1 MRAVLSIVLFSFGV
15 NAIAQTAPLIR
26 FGRGFAAEEQVW
38 LMSARPDL
46 TPNQGKR
53 YQLKQI
59 LFQANP
65 ERFQA
70 YLAGE
75 LDAGTAPGLAV
86 IFARAQGMDMKIVA
100 NVCLEAGGNYFATTY
115 MVKDDGPIKSIKD
128 LKGGTVGVVGIK
140 TATDLW
146 ARAGLINA
154 GLVPDKDTK
163 VVPMAFPVI
172 GDAVRTGKV
181 SAGTFVEPFYSAEM
195 AKGDKYFTTTY
206 MVKDDGPIKS
216 VKDLKGGTIG
226 VVGIKTATDLWARA
240 GLINAGLVPD
250 KDTKVVPMAFPVIGD
265 AVRTGKVAAGTF
277 VEPFYS
283 SEMAKGGLR
292 KLFTAVDAVGYEHEL
307 LDIFFGEK
315 FLKAHPEAVRAFL
328 ADYVAVTKYY
338 LANTEQAKRDLHKAG
353 FVRTPIE
360 IYLKNADWKRDA
372 NARVDVESLKKLST
386 FMHEKLQWLD
396 KPVNVDGMVDQSY
409 LPR

>member
-1 MRAVLSIVLFSFGV
+1 MKAFVALVLGFFTV
-15 NAIAQTAPLIR
+15 NALAQSAPLIR

-46 TPNQGKR
+46 APNQGKR

-70 YLAGE
+70 FLAGE

-100 NVCLEAGGNYFATTY
+100 SVCLEAKGDNYFTTTY
-115 MVKDDGPIKSIKD
+115 MVKEGGPVKSVKD
-128 LKGGTVGVVGIK
+128 LKGGTIAVVGIK

-172 GDAVRTGKV
+172 GDAVRTDKV
-181 SAGTFVEPFYSAEM
+181 SAGTFVEPFYSAE
-195 AKGDKYFTTTY
+195 
-206 MVKDDGPIKS
+206 
-216 VKDLKGGTIG
+216 
-226 VVGIKTATDLWARA
+226 R
-240 GLINAGLVPD
+240 
-250 KDTKVVPMAFPVIGD
+250 
-265 AVRTGKVAAGTF
+265 
-277 VEPFYS
+277 
-283 SEMAKGGLR
+283 AKGGLR
-292 KLFTAVDAVGYEHEL
+292 TLFTAVDAVGYDHEL

-315 FLKAHPEAVRAFL
+315 FLKQHPDAVRAFL

-338 LANTEQAKRDLHKAG
+338 LSNMEQAKRDLHKAG
-353 FVRTPIE
+353 FVKTPID
-360 IYLKNADWKRDA
+360 IYLKNADWKRDP
-372 NARVDVESLKKLST
+372 NARVDVESLKKLAT

-396 KPVNVDGMVDQSY
+396 KPVNVDSMVDQGF

>member
-1 MRAVLSIVLFSFGV
+1 VTRIGFALLGLVFLGTAV
-15 NAIAQTAPLIR
+15 AAEPPLIR

-70 YLAGE
+70 FLAGE

-86 IFARAQGMDMKIVA
+86 IFARAQGVDMKILA
-100 NVCLEAGGNYFATTY
+100 SVCLEA
-115 MVKDDGPIKSIKD
+115 
-128 LKGGTVGVVGIK
+128 
-140 TATDLW
+140 
-146 ARAGLINA
+146 AG
-154 GLVPDKDTK
+154 KQW
-163 VVPMAFPVI
+163 
-172 GDAVRTGKV
+172 
-181 SAGTFVEPFYSAEM
+181 
-195 AKGDKYFTTTY
+195 FTTTY
-206 MVKDDGPIKS
+206 MVKDDGP
-216 VKDLKGGTIG
+216 VKRVQDLKGGTIG

-250 KDTKVVPMAFPVIGD
+250 KDTKVVPMAFPAIGD
-265 AVRTGKVAAGTF
+265 AVRTGKVTAGTF

-283 SEMAKGGLR
+283 AEMAKGGLR
-292 KLFTAVDAVGYEHEL
+292 KLFTATEAVGYDHEL

-315 FLKAHPEAVRAFL
+315 FLKANPDAVRAFL
-328 ADYVAVTKYY
+328 ADYVAVTKHY
-338 LANTEQAKRDLHKAG
+338 LANTVEAKRDLHKAG
-353 FVRTPIE
+353 FVRTPLE
-360 IYLKNADWKRDA
+360 IYLKNADWKRDP
-372 NARVDVESLKKLST
+372 NARVDVESLKKLSV
-386 FMHEKLQWLD
+386 FMLEKLQWLE
-396 KPVNVDGMVDQSY
+396 KPVNVDSMVDQSY

>member
-1 MRAVLSIVLFSFGV
+1 MKAVVGFFAFLFTL
-15 NAIAQTAPLIR
+15 NAVAQTAPLIR
-26 FGRGFAAEEQVW
+26 LGRGFAAEEQLW

-75 LDAGTAPGLAV
+75 LDAGTAPGLAI
-86 IFARAQGMDMKIVA
+86 IFGRSQGMDFKIVA
-100 NVCLEAGGNYFATTY
+100 GVCQEAAGGQYFTTVY
-115 MVKDDGPIKSIKD
+115 MVKDDGPIKSVKD
-128 LKGGTVGVVGIK
+128 LKGGTIGVVGIR

-146 ARAGLINA
+146 ARAGLLNA

-195 AKGDKYFTTTY
+195 AKG
-206 MVKDDGPIKS
+206 
-216 VKDLKGGTIG
+216 
-226 VVGIKTATDLWARA
+226 
-240 GLINAGLVPD
+240 
-250 KDTKVVPMAFPVIGD
+250 
-265 AVRTGKVAAGTF
+265 
-277 VEPFYS
+277 
-283 SEMAKGGLR
+283 GLR
-292 KLFTAVDAVGYEHEL
+292 KLFTATEALGYDHEL
-307 LDIFFGEK
+307 LDIFFSEK
-315 FLKAHPEAVRAFL
+315 FLKANPDAVRAFL

-338 LANTEQAKRDLHKAG
+338 LANTEQAKTDLHKAG
-353 FVRTPIE
+353 FVRTPLPV
-360 IYLKNADWKRDA
+360 YLKTSDWKRDP
-372 NARVDVESLKKLST
+372 NARVDVESLKKLSA
-386 FMHEKLQWLD
+386 FMLDKLQWLE
-396 KPVNVDGMVDQSY
+396 KPVNVDSMVDLSY

>member
-1 MRAVLSIVLFSFGV
+1 LKAVLSIVLLLFTV
-15 NAIAQTAPLIR
+15 HALAQTAPLIR

-70 YLAGE
+70 FLAGE

-86 IFARAQGMDMKIVA
+86 IFARAQGVDMKIVA
-100 NVCLEAGGNYFATTY
+100 SVCLEAAGKEWFSTTY
-115 MVKDDGPIKSIKD
+115 MVKDDGP
-128 LKGGTVGVVGIK
+128 
-140 TATDLW
+140 
-146 ARAGLINA
+146 
-154 GLVPDKDTK
+154 
-163 VVPMAFPVI
+163 
-172 GDAVRTGKV
+172 
-181 SAGTFVEPFYSAEM
+181 
-195 AKGDKYFTTTY
+195 
-206 MVKDDGPIKS
+206 VKR
-216 VKDLKGGTIG
+216 VQDLKGGTIG

-250 KDTKVVPMAFPVIGD
+250 KDTKVVPMGFPVIGD
-265 AVRTGKVAAGTF
+265 AVRTGKVSAGTF

-283 SEMAKGGLR
+283 AEVAKGGLR
-292 KLFTAVDAVGYEHEL
+292 KLFTATEAVGYDHEL

-315 FLKAHPEAVRAFL
+315 FLKANPDAVRAFL

-338 LANTEQAKRDLHKAG
+338 LANTAQAKADLHKAG
-353 FVRTPIE
+353 FVRTPLE
-360 IYLKNADWKRDA
+360 TYLKNADWKRDP
-372 NARVDVESLKKLST
+372 NARVDVESLKKLSS
-386 FMHEKLQWLD
+386 FMLDKLQWLE
-396 KPVNVDGMVDQSY
+396 KPVNVDSMVDQSY

>member
-1 MRAVLSIVLFSFGV
+1 VTRIFFAVLSLIFLG
-15 NAIAQTAPLIR
+15 NALAAGPLIR

-46 TPNQGKR
+46 APNQGKR
-53 YQLKQI
+53 YELKQI

-75 LDAGTAPGLAV
+75 LDAGTGPGMA
-86 IFARAQGMDMKIVA
+86 IIPARAQGMDIKIVA
-100 NVCLEAGGNYFATTY
+100 SVCLEAGAPYFATTY

-128 LKGGTVGVVGIK
+128 LKGGTIGVVGIR

-195 AKGDKYFTTTY
+195 AKG
-206 MVKDDGPIKS
+206 
-216 VKDLKGGTIG
+216 
-226 VVGIKTATDLWARA
+226 
-240 GLINAGLVPD
+240 
-250 KDTKVVPMAFPVIGD
+250 
-265 AVRTGKVAAGTF
+265 
-277 VEPFYS
+277 
-283 SEMAKGGLR
+283 GLR
-292 KLFTAVDAVGYEHEL
+292 KLFTAVEAVGYEHEL

-315 FLKAHPEAVRAFL
+315 FLAANPDAVRAFL

-338 LANTEQAKRDLHKAG
+338 LANMEQAKRDLHKAG
-353 FVRTPIE
+353 FVRTPID
-360 IYLKNADWKRDA
+360 IYLKNSDWKRDP
-372 NARVDVESLKKLST
+372 NARVNVESLKKLST
-386 FMHEKLQWLD
+386 FMLDKLQWLE
-396 KPVNVDGMVDQSY
+396 KPVNVDGMVDQSF

>member
-1 MRAVLSIVLFSFGV
+1 VTRILVSILGLVFLG
-15 NAIAQTAPLIR
+15 NAFAAGPLIR

-53 YQLKQI
+53 YELKQI

-100 NVCLEAGGNYFATTY
+100 SVCLEAGGNYFATTY

-128 LKGGTVGVVGIK
+128 LKGGTIGVVGIK

-195 AKGDKYFTTTY
+195 AKG
-206 MVKDDGPIKS
+206 
-216 VKDLKGGTIG
+216 
-226 VVGIKTATDLWARA
+226 
-240 GLINAGLVPD
+240 
-250 KDTKVVPMAFPVIGD
+250 
-265 AVRTGKVAAGTF
+265 
-277 VEPFYS
+277 
-283 SEMAKGGLR
+283 GLR

-307 LDIFFGEK
+307 LDIFFSEK
-315 FLKAHPEAVRAFL
+315 FLKANPDAVRAFL
-328 ADYVAVTKYY
+328 EDYVAVTKYY
-338 LANTEQAKRDLHKAG
+338 LANMEQAKRDLHKAG
-353 FVRTPIE
+353 FVRTPID
-360 IYLKNADWKRDA
+360 IYLKNADWKRAPD
-372 NARVDVESLKKLST
+372 ARVNVDSLKKLST
-386 FMHEKLQWLD
+386 FMLDKLQWLE
-396 KPVNVDGMVDQSY
+396 KPVNVDGMVDQSF

>member
-1 MRAVLSIVLFSFGV
+1 MTRFFLGILGCVFLG
-15 NAIAQTAPLIR
+15 NALAQSVPLIR

-38 LMSARPDL
+38 LMTARPDL

-53 YQLKQI
+53 YELKQI

-75 LDAGTAPGLAV
+75 LDAGTAPGLAI
-86 IFARAQGMDMKIVA
+86 IFGRAQGMDFKLVA
-100 NVCLEAGGNYFATTY
+100 SICLEAAGQGIFTTQY
-115 MVKDDGPIKSIKD
+115 LVKDDGPIKSAKD
-128 LKGGTVGVVGIK
+128 LKGGTIAVVGIK

-154 GLVPDKDTK
+154 GLVPDQDTK
-163 VVPMAFPVI
+163 VVPMGFPVI

-181 SAGTFVEPFYSAEM
+181 SAGV
-195 AKGDKYFTTTY
+195 
-206 MVKDDGPIKS
+206 
-216 VKDLKGGTIG
+216 
-226 VVGIKTATDLWARA
+226 
-240 GLINAGLVPD
+240 
-250 KDTKVVPMAFPVIGD
+250 
-265 AVRTGKVAAGTF
+265 F

-292 KLFTAVDAVGYEHEL
+292 KLFTATEVLGYDHEL
-307 LDIFFGEK
+307 LDVFFSEK
-315 FLKAHPEAVRAFL
+315 FLKANPDAVRAFL

-338 LANTEQAKRDLHKAG
+338 LANTAQAKADLHKAG
-353 FVRTPIE
+353 FVRTPLE
-360 IYLKNADWKRDA
+360 VYQRNSDWKRTPD
-372 NARVDVESLKKLST
+372 ARVDVASLEKLAT
-386 FMHEKLQWLD
+386 FMHQKLQWLE
-396 KPVNVDGMVDQSY
+396 KPVNVKEMVDQSF

>member
-1 MRAVLSIVLFSFGV
+1 MKAVLGLFALLFTL
-15 NAIAQTAPLIR
+15 NAVAQTGPLIR

-70 YLAGE
+70 FLAGE
-75 LDAGTAPGLAV
+75 LDGGTAPGLAV
-86 IFARAQGMDMKIVA
+86 IFARAQGMDMKVVA
-100 NVCLEAGGNYFATTY
+100 SVCMEAAGGKYFTTTY
-115 MVKDDGPIKSIKD
+115 MVKDDGPIKSMKD
-128 LKGGTVGVVGIK
+128 LKGGTIGVVGIK

-181 SAGTFVEPFYSAEM
+181 SAGTFVEPFYSAE
-195 AKGDKYFTTTY
+195 
-206 MVKDDGPIKS
+206 I
-216 VKDLKGGTIG
+216 
-226 VVGIKTATDLWARA
+226 
-240 GLINAGLVPD
+240 
-250 KDTKVVPMAFPVIGD
+250 
-265 AVRTGKVAAGTF
+265 
-277 VEPFYS
+277 
-283 SEMAKGGLR
+283 AKGGLR
-292 KLFTAVDAVGYEHEL
+292 KLFTAVEAVGYDHEL

-315 FLKAHPEAVRAFL
+315 FLKANPDAVRAFL

-353 FVRTPIE
+353 FVRTPID
-360 IYLKNADWKRDA
+360 IYLKNQDWKRDP
-372 NARVDVESLKKLST
+372 NARVDVESLKKLSS
-386 FMHEKLQWLD
+386 FMLDKLQWLE
-396 KPVNVDGMVDQSY
+396 KPVNVDSLVDQSF

>member
-1 MRAVLSIVLFSFGV
+1 MTRIFISVLSFVLLGD
-15 NAIAQTAPLIR
+15 ALAQTPPLIR
-26 FGRGFAAEEQVW
+26 LGRGFAAEEQVW

-46 TPNQGKR
+46 APNQGKR

-70 YLAGE
+70 FLAGE

-100 NVCLEAGGNYFATTY
+100 SVCLEAAGQQYFSTTY
-115 MVKDDGPIKSIKD
+115 MVKDDGPVKSVKD
-128 LKGGTVGVVGIK
+128 LKGGTMAVVGIK

-181 SAGTFVEPFYSAEM
+181 SAGTFVEPFYSAE
-195 AKGDKYFTTTY
+195 
-206 MVKDDGPIKS
+206 V
-216 VKDLKGGTIG
+216 
-226 VVGIKTATDLWARA
+226 
-240 GLINAGLVPD
+240 
-250 KDTKVVPMAFPVIGD
+250 
-265 AVRTGKVAAGTF
+265 
-277 VEPFYS
+277 
-283 SEMAKGGLR
+283 AKGGLR
-292 KLFTAVDAVGYEHEL
+292 KLFTAVDAVGYDHEL

-315 FLKAHPEAVRAFL
+315 FLKANPDAVRAFL

-338 LANTEQAKRDLHKAG
+338 LSNMEQAKRDLHKAG
-353 FVRTPIE
+353 FVRTPID
-360 IYLKNADWKRDA
+360 IYLKNADWKRDP

-396 KPVNVDGMVDQSY
+396 RPVNVDSMVDQSF